1 MKVLTSYFG
10 FPFLSH
16 GSFCDSFNILIR
28 IFQDRVVFDVYLTDT
43 VASCKD
49 KSFVYQRAS
58 TQSLDWVYPNS
69 RHPGLYSQ
77 FETKTKIWAEA
88 TLEFLA
94 L

>member
-16 GSFCDSFNILIR
+16 GSFCDSFEIWIR
-28 IFQDRVVFDVYLTDT
+28 IFQDRSVYSVYLTDT
-43 VASCKD
+43 VACCKD

-58 TQSLDWVYPNS
+58 TQSLYWVYPDS

-77 FETKTKIWAEA
+77 FETKTKM
-88 TLEFLA
+88 
-94 L
+94 